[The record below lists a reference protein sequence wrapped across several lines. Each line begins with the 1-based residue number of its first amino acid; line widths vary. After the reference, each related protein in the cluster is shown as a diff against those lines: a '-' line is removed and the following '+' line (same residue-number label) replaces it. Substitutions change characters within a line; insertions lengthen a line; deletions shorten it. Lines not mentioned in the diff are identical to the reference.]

1 MTVVGVAANARSLAL
16 QDSDAVDLYRLAGED
31 DLVRMSV
38 VLRPRGPAE
47 ALSTAVSAAAKS
59 MDPSF
64 TPRVYLLKDQ
74 FAQRIR
80 EAEQGA
86 LAVSLLGVIALIV
99 ASLGI
104 VGLVS
109 YAVAQRTKEIGIR
122 MAIGAESRHILQSVA
137 AQFHRTVAYGL
148 LAGVGGAAAL
158 SQLLRRELYGLSTFD
173 PLSYIAAVALFVC
186 VTGLAAL
193 IPARR
198 ALCVDPLT
206 ALRCD

>member
-1 MTVVGVAANARSLAL
+1 ME
-16 QDSDAVDLYRLAGED
+16 LYRLASEADFPGMA
-31 DLVRMSV
+31 LMVRTNGPSEAV
-38 VLRPRGPAE
+38 VA
-47 ALSTAVSAAAKS
+47 AVSDAAKGL
-59 MDPSF
+59 DPNLA
-64 TPRVYLLKDQ
+64 PRVLLLKDQ
-74 FAQRIR
+74 FQQRLGDV
-80 EAEQGA
+80 EQGA
-86 LAVSLLGVIALIV
+86 LAVSLLGLIALIV

-104 VGLVS
+104 VGLVA

-122 MAIGAESRHILQSVA
+122 MALGAEPGHILRSLA
-137 AQFHRTVAYGL
+137 AQFHRTVALGL

-173 PLSYIAAVALFVC
+173 PLSYIGAVSLFVC

-198 ALCVDPLT
+198 ALRVDPLV